1 MFDDFS
7 IHGMG
12 MVDSTPELLDKNN
25 RIDSLNHNVT
35 RIEVKSSLLAS
46 LHQFDALEGCL
57 HVINILIRMGLEGE
71 FDPLF

>member
-1 MFDDFS
+1 
-7 IHGMG
+7 MG

-57 HVINILIRMGLEGE
+57 TGQIDNTPFGGIISRCVSSTH
-71 FDPLF
+71 